1 MRNAI
6 REQLMNSIP
15 EFKDVYEPHV
25 AGPQS
30 EKPYGVIRQ
39 GVDTEDSDW
48 VGFRRIVEIWPYVS
62 RTTFTKVDDLQK
74 KIIEALDQQLITDQ
88 TTGAVFS
95 CVYLGTS
102 GQDVTDHEW
111 DAITRGLRFAV
122 MALQQV
128 DVSPDVLTDHWL
140 EALSSWSGELLNE
153 DPANPEWTVYE
164 NRLPLGYKRP
174 SVLWRLNDYRV
185 EGVSRASFEVRKEV
199 VGHVISESPNL
210 RIRAI
215 SALVEQFMSDIKV
228 PLDIENKKFMT
239 VVQPRGDFLA
249 DGLNRGQITLR
260 LKRRTKR
267 PYEEVTVIEQMN
279 SDGEV
284 G

>member
-6 REQLMNSIP
+6 REKLMNSIP

-39 GVDTEDSDW
+39 GVDTEDNEW
-48 VGFRRIVEIWPYVS
+48 AGFRRIVEIWPYVS

-74 KIIEALDQQLITDQ
+74 KIIEALDQQLITNQ
-88 TTGAVFS
+88 ATGAVFS
-95 CVYLGTS
+95 CVYLGTA

-122 MALQQV
+122 MAVHQV
-128 DVSPDVLTDHWL
+128 EEDPEVSQDAWVS
-140 EALSSWSGELLNE
+140 ALSDWSEQQLNE
-153 DPANPEWTVYE
+153 QESGQAWSFYE
-164 NRLPLGYKRP
+164 NRLPLGYQRP
-174 SVLWRLNDYRV
+174 SVLWRISNH
-185 EGVSRASFEVRKEV
+185 RATSTGKAGFLIDKEV
-199 VGHVISESPNL
+199 VGHVISESPDL
-210 RIRAI
+210 RM
-215 SALVEQFMSDIKV
+215 SAVSLLVEQLVSDIKI
-228 PLDIENKKFMT
+228 PLDITSRKYMT

-260 LKRRTKR
+260 LTRRAKRLT
-267 PYEEVTVIEQMN
+267 EEAPVINEAQ
-279 SDGEV
+279 GREI
-284 G
+284 